1 MTLIEYW
8 IQLENRPWDTCP
20 NGIDRMTGQGVDVKD
35 GNPGSQGVSLVSPGS
50 GATRS
55 VSMFK
60 PLRDIEADD
69 PLAPIDALIL
79 RRYLPP
85 APGRPEWS
93 APDDRKVNPW
103 DLNEPDPT
111 DHGTMGT
118 IPGPVIE
125 CNVGDKVIVH
135 FRNLDSRQH
144 LETQTTTTTTTT
156 KTTEQQTGEEK
167 GEPKGKTVDV
177 DTETHTHTELVPKDL
192 PVQMRTHS
200 LHPHGFA
207 FAAVHDGAYPLS
219 PEDKD
224 QPLGAEH
231 SLWTQLTGIGKF
243 KKGDRVPPGGT
254 FNYTWIAGAPAEDPT
269 TNEPKVPEEI
279 EAWPTTSGVWLYHDH
294 SICDM
299 ESVSLGA
306 IGLIVIHNPADE
318 EQEVD
323 IRQPTPEDPT
333 ALDPAFLPGGSATG
347 PVWHKGTG
355 RGGREELYY
364 PPPDKALYLQLFHAL
379 DGTDGMLINGRQYLG
394 NTPTLITGGET
405 LMRFGVIGMGND
417 FHTFHIHGHRWAVP
431 GPDGNNQSVIQN
443 SAQIAAASQFEDTRI
458 FGPANSFVFTIK
470 EGEFFGTRDDIPE
483 GEYHMHCHVLQ
494 HMDMGMMGSLLV
506 LPDPEKGGSLEKTPL
521 PHGEECPSL
530 KNPTVHVLAD
540 QFSPKTISVQGG
552 KKLTFSFD
560 TPLHTAHT
568 LGTSG
573 GAMPIEINNG
583 GGSGD
588 AVSPVPQKREVQI
601 MGPAGGAINY
611 ECGIHHFEGHIQ
623 IV

>member
-1 MTLIEYW
+1 MALIEYW

-20 NGIDRMTGQGVDVKD
+20 NGRDRMTGQSVDVKE
-35 GNPGSQGVSLVSPGS
+35 GMTASHGVSLASPGT

-55 VSMFK
+55 VTMMK
-60 PLRDIEADD
+60 PLRDPEADD

-85 APGRPEWS
+85 APGRAAWS
-93 APDDRKVNPW
+93 VPDDRKVNPW

-135 FRNLDSRQH
+135 FRNLDKRQH
-144 LETQTTTTTTTT
+144 LIKQTHTTTTTT

-167 GEPKGKTVDV
+167 GEPKGKTVSV
-177 DTETHTHTELVPKDL
+177 DTETHTETQLVPEDL
-192 PVQMRTHS
+192 PALVRTHS
-200 LHPHGFA
+200 LHPHGFSFRA
-207 FAAVHDGAYPLS
+207 IHDGAYPLS
-219 PEDKD
+219 PEDED
-224 QPLGAEH
+224 QPLGAEA
-231 SLWTQLTGIGKF
+231 SLWTPLVGIGKF

-254 FNYTWIAGAPAEDPT
+254 FDYTWIAGAPEEDPNT
-269 TNEPKVPEEI
+269 GEPLVPEQI
-279 EAWPTTSGVWLYHDH
+279 EKWPTTAGVWLYHDH

-306 IGLIVIHNPADE
+306 IGLIVIHNPDDE

-323 IRQPTPEDPT
+323 IRQPTADDPT
-333 ALDPAFLPGGSATG
+333 ALDPTFLPGGSATG
-347 PVWHKGTG
+347 PVWHKGG
-355 RGGREELYY
+355 RRREELYY
-364 PPPDKALYLQLFHAL
+364 PPPDKALYLQLFHTL

-394 NTPTLITGGET
+394 NTPTLIAGGET

-417 FHTFHIHGHRWAVP
+417 FHTFHIHGHRWAIP
-431 GPDGNNQSVIQN
+431 GPDGTTQQAIQN
-443 SAQIAAASQFEDTRI
+443 SPQVAAASQFEDTRF

-470 EGEFFGTRDDIPE
+470 EGEFFGTRDDVPE

-506 LPDPEKGGSLEKTPL
+506 LPNPDDGGSLQKKPL
-521 PHGEECPSL
+521 PEGEECPSL
-530 KNPTVHVLAD
+530 KNPAVHVL
-540 QFSPKTISVQGG
+540 QSSFSPQTITVPAGT
-552 KKLTFSFD
+552 KLTFSFD
-560 TPLHTAHT
+560 TPMHTVHT
-568 LGTSG
+568 LTTSG

-583 GGSGD
+583 GGEQD
-588 AVSPVPQKREVQI
+588 AVDPVPTKRQVQI
-601 MGPAGGAINY
+601 DGPVGGVIAY
-611 ECGIHHFEGHIQ
+611 ECGIHHFKGSIK
-623 IV
+623 IG